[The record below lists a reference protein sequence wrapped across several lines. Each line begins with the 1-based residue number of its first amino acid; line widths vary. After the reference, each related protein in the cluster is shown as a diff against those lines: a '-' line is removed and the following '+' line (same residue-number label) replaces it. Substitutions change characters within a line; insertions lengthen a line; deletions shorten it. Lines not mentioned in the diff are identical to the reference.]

1 MVGFEEATV
10 PSKLYQS
17 PFIKVFMEVF
27 SIICLASLEYNKV
40 YFVFVSS

>member
-1 MVGFEEATV
+1 MVGLEEATV
-10 PSKLYQS
+10 PSKLYHT
-17 PFIKVFMEVF
+17 PFFKVFMSVL